1 MVVNVIFILSDQH
14 NPAFSGCYGGLTR
27 TPHLDALAA
36 SGARFA
42 NMYSNCP
49 LCVPSRA
56 SLITSR
62 YPHEIM
68 SWDNTSPYDG
78 KLPGWGHYFREHAIR
93 HTTIGKLDLAKDAD
107 LGIED
112 MRMAKLR
119 ASFDITALYR
129 EEAFAPRGSF
139 NFVAFT
145 SEGGVKTNEEGK
157 EAEITEAAIR
167 WLTEDRPLDQPWVL
181 NINYHRPH
189 PKWHPQPDRFNYYNS
204 RIDRLEDR
212 FRIPFDE
219 LNELDQAQ
227 SVFTCGYETDERQIR
242 LAQAAYHAVIE
253 ELDESIGEVLKAVD
267 ELGIRDE
274 VLIVYASD
282 HGELARA
289 HGAWGKVSLHEDSV
303 RVPLILSGP
312 GVPANTVIE
321 HPVSLIDVYPTINE
335 ALGLPAALFS
345 RGRSLLRL
353 AQTGSDPDHIDYV
366 FAESHAGGML
376 AGSFML
382 RRGDW
387 KLLEYVGYRS
397 VLYNLREDPQEL
409 HDLLADE
416 TPDPI
421 ALDKLREL
429 RQILNTVCSPEG
441 VDRLA
446 RQQQLELRDELAA
459 TGQLYVE
466 QVKRGY
472 EPNREHL
479 IPLGQGQIKLG
490 KLGQL

>member
-1 MVVNVIFILSDQH
+1 
-14 NPAFSGCYGGLTR
+14 
-27 TPHLDALAA
+27 
-36 SGARFA
+36 
-42 NMYSNCP
+42 MYSNCP

-78 KLPGWGHYFREHAIR
+78 KLPGWGHYFREQGVR

-107 LGIED
+107 IGIED
-112 MRMAKLR
+112 KRMAKLR

-129 EEAFAPRGSF
+129 EEAFAPRGNFS
-139 NFVAFT
+139 FVAFAG
-145 SEGGVKTNEEGK
+145 EDGVKTNEEGK
-157 EAEITEAAIR
+157 EAEITAEAIR
-167 WLTEDRPLDQPWVL
+167 WLKEDRPQNRPWML

-189 PKWHPQPDRFNYYNS
+189 PKWHPQPERFDYYKS
-204 RIDRLEDR
+204 RIDKLEER
-212 FRIPFDE
+212 FRIPFAD

-227 SVFTCGYETDERQIR
+227 SVFTCGYETDERQIK

-253 ELDESIGEVLKAVD
+253 ELDESIGHVLHTLD
-267 ELGIRDE
+267 ELGIREE

-282 HGELARA
+282 HGEMARA
-289 HGAWGKVSLHEDSV
+289 HGVWGKVSLHEDSV

-312 GVPANTVIE
+312 GIPANTVIE
-321 HPVSLIDVYPTINE
+321 HPVSLIDVYPTMNE
-335 ALGLPAALFS
+335 ALGIPDAVFS

-353 AQTGSDPDHIDYV
+353 AQTGNDPDRIDYV
-366 FAESHAGGML
+366 FAESHAGGMI

-387 KLLEYVGYRS
+387 KLIEYVGYRS

-409 HDLLADE
+409 HDLLAVE
-416 TPDPI
+416 QPGPDTL
-421 ALDKLREL
+421 AKLQEL
-429 RQILNTVCSPEG
+429 QEILGSVGLPEG
-441 VDRLA
+441 IDRLA

-459 TGQLYVE
+459 SGQLYVE

-479 IPLGQGQIKLG
+479 IPLGQGQIKLS